1 MAIEVRLKKKTDG
14 QLPKLGA
21 GLSRGEKD
29 MAIPM
34 GQIIHSHHIDHIAHL
49 MLTGTLALVPAHLQV
64 TGWEP
69 FDCWTGWRKMAHHLM

>member
-1 MAIEVRLKKKTDG
+1 
-14 QLPKLGA
+14 
-21 GLSRGEKD
+21 
-29 MAIPM
+29 M

-69 FDCWTGWRKMAHHLM
+69 FDCWTGWRKRAHHLM